1 MNDLNYIPQMIER
14 NLWVG
19 LNKGQTKVNKEV
31 SERNNTVSLIISVI
45 TKCFPELV
53 NSDER
58 KFISCEEQ
66 IEKNI
71 NKTYKENKMTE
82 EESIEEAKRRG

>member
-1 MNDLNYIPQMIER
+1 MSDLNYIPQMIER

-53 NSDER
+53 
-58 KFISCEEQ
+58 ISCEEQ
-66 IEKNI
+66 IEKII